1 MDILHDRYHSAANH
15 SNTYVLIRDAA
26 KC

>member
-1 MDILHDRYHSAANH
+1 MDILHDRYHSPANH